1 MMTRRLL
8 QLFTGLAMYGIS
20 LAMFIRAGLGLDP
33 WDVFHQGVAG
43 KTGLSIGAVVVIV
56 SFLVLLLWIP
66 LRQWPGFGTL
76 CNAVL
81 VGVFADVGL
90 ALIPEFSHLGGQ
102 IGMLAGA
109 VLLNGIASACYIGAR
124 FGPGAR
130 DGLMT
135 GLARRTGWSVRTS
148 RTGIEIVVLAT
159 GWLLG
164 GSVGVGTV
172 VYALAIGPLVQLLLP
187 RFTVPEASRP
197 LPPAAARGRPGS
209 AGSRRWR
216 LAARAPV
223 DVPFLGA
230 GLGGQYAV
238 ADGCAAFQARPVL
251 TTVYPVSR
259 PAGHPAHRRS
269 ARAEDGGAAA
279 RSEVGLQQLF
289 GGGHH
294 GAQVGHVGDR
304 RGGVDAGQE
313 TGLAAVDVADAGE
326 VALVQQ
332 GYADGNVR
340 RRAQPP
346 FGLLHVPV
354 RTQEIRP
361 EMADDGILVSGPD
374 HLQDAEGK
382 ADGIRGGSAEHAPGS
397 EPRFTPPS
405 AGRVDLPRTLHLQV
419 RMDGQ
424 PFVSGASKAHEEVLA
439 AGHHLVHGPA
449 GQLQGGEPGHAEIGG
464 CELLPGQGG
473 VKLRGRPP
481 DGVAFRHG
489 FSVLSEWNKR
499 RRASVRRQRACPGC
513 RGR

>member
-148 RTGIEIVVLAT
+148 RTGIEIVVLGT

-187 RFTVPEASRP
+187 RFTVPEARNRN
-197 LPPAAARGRPGS
+197 AGKGPGK
-209 AGSRRWR
+209 
-216 LAARAPV
+216 
-223 DVPFLGA
+223 
-230 GLGGQYAV
+230 
-238 ADGCAAFQARPVL
+238 
-251 TTVYPVSR
+251 
-259 PAGHPAHRRS
+259 
-269 ARAEDGGAAA
+269 
-279 RSEVGLQQLF
+279 
-289 GGGHH
+289 GGGR
-294 GAQVGHVGDR
+294 GANA
-304 RGGVDAGQE
+304 AG
-313 TGLAAVDVADAGE
+313 
-326 VALVQQ
+326 
-332 GYADGNVR
+332 
-340 RRAQPP
+340 
-346 FGLLHVPV
+346 
-354 RTQEIRP
+354 
-361 EMADDGILVSGPD
+361 
-374 HLQDAEGK
+374 
-382 ADGIRGGSAEHAPGS
+382 APGS
-397 EPRFTPPS
+397 GDPS
-405 AGRVDLPRTLHLQV
+405 ETAMT
-419 RMDGQ
+419 
-424 PFVSGASKAHEEVLA
+424 A
-439 AGHHLVHGPA
+439 A
-449 GQLQGGEPGHAEIGG
+449 
-464 CELLPGQGG
+464 
-473 VKLRGRPP
+473 
-481 DGVAFRHG
+481 
-489 FSVLSEWNKR
+489 
-499 RRASVRRQRACPGC
+499 
-513 RGR
+513 